1 MNTKLKLY
9 FGLQEEYSVKILK
22 SRAFRSNTEGCA
34 FLAILFPQLVLF

>member
-22 SRAFRSNTEGCA
+22 SKAFHSIVRGYT
-34 FLAILFPQLVLF
+34 FHPILF